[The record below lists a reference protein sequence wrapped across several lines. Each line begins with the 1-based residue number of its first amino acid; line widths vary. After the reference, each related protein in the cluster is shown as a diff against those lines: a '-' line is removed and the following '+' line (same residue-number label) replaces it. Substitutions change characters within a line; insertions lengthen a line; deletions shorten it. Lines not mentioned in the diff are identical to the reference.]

1 MENSTQKN
9 YGSALSTLVMV
20 FFFWG
25 FLAASNGI
33 FIPFCKSHFNLS
45 QFESQLIDSAYYGA
59 YFIGSLVLYL
69 ASTGVGYDIL
79 NKIGFKKGIIY
90 GLLISVVGAVCMIPA
105 VNSSEYSLILGAF
118 FIIALGFSLQQTAAN
133 PFAIA
138 LGDPKTGAH
147 RLSLA
152 GGVNSFGTTIGPI
165 IVTLVLF
172 GTVVATP
179 EQVASA
185 SIESI
190 NFLYLIL
197 IGVFLLVAG
206 IFAVAKMPRVVS
218 DEEYEKTG
226 KATKAMLSITGA
238 IVLLTLIGYLLPDS
252 VGDTGTLVLLLLSI
266 VVVLGILFASNSSA
280 QKDNTGWGAMKY
292 PQLVMGMIAIFV
304 YVGVEVTIQSNM
316 GALLETPEFGGFNES
331 QISHYISLYWG
342 SLMIGR
348 WTSAVTVFNLSQT
361 MKKILTIVVPFVAF
375 GVVLGVNYI
384 SGVDVSDLYIYA
396 ICIVVLIAA
405 NFWAQERPGKLLLI
419 LGILGIIA
427 MLVGLF
433 TTGKVGLF
441 AFISGGLVCSV
452 MWPCIFALSVT
463 GLGKF
468 TSQGS
473 AFLIMMIL
481 GGAIIPPLQGGLA
494 DITNIH
500 ASYWITVVCFAYLV
514 FFAWKVSGILKA
526 QGYDLDATEAKP
538 GH

>member
-252 VGDTGTLVLLLLSI
+252 AGDTGTLVLLLLSI

>member
-1 MENSTQKN
+1 MEQTSQKN
-9 YGSALSTLVMV
+9 YGSALYTLIMV

-59 YFIGSLVLYL
+59 YFIGSLILYL

-79 NKIGFKKGIIY
+79 NKIGFTKGIIY
-90 GLLISVVGAVCMIPA
+90 GLLISVLGAVLMIPA
-105 VNSSEYSLILGAF
+105 VNSGSYGFILGAF

-138 LGDPKTGAH
+138 LGDPRTGAH

-179 EQVASA
+179 EQVANA
-185 SIESI
+185 SIGSI
-190 NFLYLIL
+190 NTLYLIL
-197 IGVFLLVAG
+197 IAVFLLVAG
-206 IFAVAKMPRVVS
+206 IFAVAKMPRITS

-226 KATKAMLSITGA
+226 KATKAMLSITA
-238 IVLLTLIGYLLPDS
+238 VIILLTVIGSLLPDS
-252 VGDTGTLVLLLLSI
+252 VGDMGTIILLLVAVISVI
-266 VVVLGILFASNSSA
+266 GILFLSNNSA
-280 QKDNTGWGAMKY
+280 QKDNAGWGAMKY
-292 PQLVMGMIAIFV
+292 PQLVWGMIAIFV

-316 GALLETPEFGGFNES
+316 GALLHTPEFGNLDES
-331 QISHYISLYWG
+331 QISQYISLYWG

-348 WTSAVTVFNLSQT
+348 WTAAVTVFNLSKA
-361 MKKILTIVVPFVAF
+361 MKNILTIVVPFLAF
-375 GVVLGVNYI
+375 GVVLGVNAL
-384 SGVDVSDLYIYA
+384 SGANVSDLYIYA
-396 ICIVVLIAA
+396 ICIVVLIGA
-405 NFWAQERPGKLLLI
+405 NFWAQEKPGKLLMI
-419 LGILGIIA
+419 LAGLGVLA
-427 MLVGLF
+427 MVIGLF
-433 TTGKVGLF
+433 TTGRVGLF
-441 AFISGGLVCSV
+441 AFLSGGLVCSI

-481 GGAIIPPLQGGLA
+481 GGAIIPPLQGGIA
-494 DITNIH
+494 DLTNIH
-500 ASYWITVVCFAYLV
+500 DSYWITVLCFIYLG
-514 FFAWKVSGILKA
+514 FFAWKVSGVLKS
-526 QGYDLDATEAKP
+526 QGHDLENTEVKA